1 MSYYLNDL
9 EINVTM
15 VSGDISPKAGEVDI
29 VDVGNYYTSEYVEG
43 ALQEVGFETRGIYD
57 DLPPSPIISARTGAT
72 PPDLTTFVGNTK
84 QYTFNSSTHEV
95 YGSTEITHRYKE
107 GTDIMPHIHWAT
119 NGLEAVNKYVKW
131 ELEYCVSSNH
141 VFGPAVVVS
150 TEVLVPANTA
160 NRSHFI
166 SGFDPDIVGTNLKIG
181 DYIVWRLRRI
191 PSVGSAV
198 ANNPFAIAVGFHIE
212 QDGLGSSQLYI
223 K

>member
-1 MSYYLNDL
+1 LL
-9 EINVTM
+9 
-15 VSGDISPKAGEVDI
+15 
-29 VDVGNYYTSEYVEG
+29 
-43 ALQEVGFETRGIYD
+43 LQY
-57 DLPPSPIISARTGAT
+57 
-72 PPDLTTFVGNTK
+72 
-84 QYTFNSSTHEV
+84 
-95 YGSTEITHRYKE
+95 
-107 GTDIMPHIHWAT
+107 WAT
-119 NGLEAVNKYVKW
+119 NGTEVVDKYVKW

-150 TEVLVPANTA
+150 TELLVSANTA